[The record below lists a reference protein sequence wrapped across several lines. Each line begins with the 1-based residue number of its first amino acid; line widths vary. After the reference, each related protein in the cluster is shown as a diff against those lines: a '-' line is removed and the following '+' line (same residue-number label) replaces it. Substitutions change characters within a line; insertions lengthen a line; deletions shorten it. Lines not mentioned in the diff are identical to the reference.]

1 MAISEPPLP
10 PNQIS
15 LYELLGSRSCVHIVT
30 QRNAGEV
37 FRDRK
42 IGIGALKFRF
52 AEQAFVIVTAPLFS
66 INSSQPCAT
75 PRR

>member
-1 MAISEPPLP
+1 MAISEPTVP

-15 LYELLGSRSCVHIVT
+15 LYELLGSRSRVHVVT

-37 FRDRK
+37 FRVRK
-42 IGIGALKFRF
+42 MGIGALKFRF
-52 AEQAFVIVTAPLFS
+52 AEQAFAIVTAPLFS
-66 INSSQPCAT
+66 NNSPQPCAT

>member
-15 LYELLGSRSCVHIVT
+15 LYELLGSRSCVHIVA

-37 FRDRK
+37 FRVRK
-42 IGIGALKFRF
+42 IAIGALKFRF
-52 AEQAFVIVTAPLFS
+52 AEQAFAIVTAPLFS
-66 INSSQPCAT
+66 NNSPQPCAT